1 MKIPSPYALYNIRYH
16 WGLVKLLYIY
26 ITHSYY
32 MRCRSVLS
40 KIKRGP
46 IALPCLA
53 NFYYIHINNYIYGS
67 YKHIIYTYSF
77 TLPFL
82 PFFQLAWVRSDRR
95 RKALEE
101 GRRLAR
107 AEAFGTAGPCFFSM
121 GKSSKHPE
129 CSSHEQSPDYPTLLA
144 LMSCWRLLLPGS
156 LGDGASE

>member
-53 NFYYIHINNYIYGS
+53 NFYYIHINNYIYTDPINIS
-67 YKHIIYTYSF
+67 SIHIA
-77 TLPFL
+77 LPCL
-82 PFFQLAWVRSDRR
+82 GPFRQAPQGAGGGQASRQSGGLRD
-95 RKALEE
+95 
-101 GRRLAR
+101 GRAM
-107 AEAFGTAGPCFFSM
+107 FFSM
-121 GKSSKHPE
+121 GKWCDVGYNVCVCVYVYIYIYMYIYTPI
-129 CSSHEQSPDYPTLLA
+129 YTMIRVLLYIP
-144 LMSCWRLLLPGS
+144 L
-156 LGDGASE
+156 